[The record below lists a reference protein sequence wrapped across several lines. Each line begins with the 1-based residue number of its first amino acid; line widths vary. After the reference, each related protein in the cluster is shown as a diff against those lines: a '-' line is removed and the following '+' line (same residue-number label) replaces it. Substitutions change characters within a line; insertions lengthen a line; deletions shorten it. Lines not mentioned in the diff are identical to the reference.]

1 MKNKQKN
8 NTKPCDTLYAK
19 KLGEIQLNF
28 HKSNLLKILL
38 QLKVSQLS
46 TTDKNWTIFQQLMV
60 SCHLQSR
67 RVIKL
72 SI

>member
-1 MKNKQKN
+1 MKNKQKT

-46 TTDKNWTIFQQLMV
+46 TTDKI
-60 SCHLQSR
+60 
-67 RVIKL
+67 
-72 SI
+72 